1 MSSSLSKLAKH
12 KILDWL
18 EMKDSHLKQKIRDQ
32 MEYER
37 VKTWQMSFPC
47 CLFVSFS
54 KIFLKIKI
62 YFEPER
68 KKRPNF
74 IIDRSDSM
82 NLLFEQKV
90 FEMHHFYT
98 LIIFHSCCFLFLND
112 RSVKLFSFIAPGFCL
127 STWRSFLHFAQVFL
141 QRFSS
146 RLFQDKIWCTWNTGV
161 KRGRAGS
168 LGNPQLEAS
177 CPSPGSW
184 YRPTALFPH
193 KLEMLFYY
201 I

>member
-1 MSSSLSKLAKH
+1 
-12 KILDWL
+12 
-18 EMKDSHLKQKIRDQ
+18 
-32 MEYER
+32 
-37 VKTWQMSFPC
+37 MSFPC

-98 LIIFHSCCFLFLND
+98 LIIFHSCCFLFL
-112 RSVKLFSFIAPGFCL
+112 RLKVESFFFPHRRNML
-127 STWRSFLHFAQVFL
+127 SLPDTVLTKESPEYDKCDSLIICKFISLLIQNFRYSAVSLCCQNKETVCHVVFL
-141 QRFSS
+141 VQRKH
-146 RLFQDKIWCTWNTGV
+146 LVG
-161 KRGRAGS
+161 
-168 LGNPQLEAS
+168 
-177 CPSPGSW
+177 
-184 YRPTALFPH
+184 
-193 KLEMLFYY
+193 
-201 I
+201 